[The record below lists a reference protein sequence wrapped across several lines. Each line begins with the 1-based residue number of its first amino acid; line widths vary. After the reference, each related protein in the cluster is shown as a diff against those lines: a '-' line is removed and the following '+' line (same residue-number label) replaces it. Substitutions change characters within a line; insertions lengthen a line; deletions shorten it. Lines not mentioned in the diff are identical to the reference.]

1 MVDSGS
7 GLRDALCLRTAR
19 RAVDPENALRA
30 SVRATTLSSGVNTVG
45 RNMDAI
51 VWLYGEEIGREERK
65 DDLRVVWPSVE

>member
-1 MVDSGS
+1 M
-7 GLRDALCLRTAR
+7 
-19 RAVDPENALRA
+19 DPENALRA